1 MNKFLVRCTIIKG
14 STTTHWQGTYETNND
29 RLYGSDL
36 LDIQDK
42 IIRENGKKAS
52 IFFDLIYKLGE

>member
-14 STTTHWQGTYETNND
+14 STTIHWQGTYETNND
-29 RLYGSDL
+29 RLYASDL

-42 IIRENGKKAS
+42 IIRENGEK
-52 IFFDLIYKLGE
+52 INMFFDLIYRLGG